1 MPYKGPSMK
10 NIAMRR
16 FKTGFDFLARLA
28 DVFRGPTFLMT
39 FLRVDPRLREKVMLA
54 VSVANNC
61 YG

>member
-1 MPYKGPSMK
+1 MQK
-10 NIAMRR
+10 ITMRR
-16 FKTGFDFLARLA
+16 FNNVFDFLARLV

-39 FLRVDPRLREKVMLA
+39 LLRVDPRLREKVMLA